1 MMLYILFI
9 TCTLVIIS
17 LITLLNVLLFPR
29 LHAAQ
34 GWSTEKLPLVSV
46 LIPARDEAANIAQ
59 TIRSLLVQNYPHFE
73 VVVLDDGSTDGTT
86 RIARNA
92 GGGDQRLSVIPG
104 KPLPTGWLG
113 KNWACHQLA
122 RAASGDIF
130 IFTDADVHW
139 HIGALRAVVDAMQIT
154 DADLFTVWPT
164 QITLTWP
171 ERLIV
176 PLMSLVILGYLPI
189 IGVHHT
195 RFSAFAAA
203 NGQCMAWRRDSYDI
217 VGGHVPVRDNVLE
230 DVTLARIVKQQGLRL
245 RMADGNR
252 FISCRMYEGWPA
264 VRDGYAKNILAG
276 YGNSVTLLLLATLFH
291 WSLFLFPWIWLV
303 AGENL
308 AGDWPAWPL
317 ALVALG
323 LLVRMLT
330 ASFTHQRVLDGW
342 AMPLSVLLMTRI
354 ALQSIG
360 WHYRDGGP
368 RWKGRALSQKEPA
381 PIHDAS
387 SQQDTRSQS

>member
-1 MMLYILFI
+1 MMLFILFI

-17 LITLLNVLLFPR
+17 LITLMNVLLFPR
-29 LHAAQ
+29 LLTAQ
-34 GWSTEKLPLVSV
+34 EWSAEKLPLVSI
-46 LIPARDEAANIAQ
+46 LIPARNEAANIAG
-59 TIRSLLVQNYPHFE
+59 TVRALLDQDYPHFE
-73 VVVLDDGSTDGTT
+73 VIVLDDDSTDGTAIIT
-86 RIARNA
+86 RSAA
-92 GGGDQRLSVIPG
+92 DGDSRLTVIQG
-104 KPLPTGWLG
+104 KPLPAGWLG

-122 RAASGDIF
+122 RTASGDIF

-139 HIGALRAVVDAMQIT
+139 HQSAVRAVVAAMQTT
-154 DADLFTVWPT
+154 DADLFTIWPT

-195 RFSAFAAA
+195 WFSAFAAA

-230 DVTLARIVKQQGLRL
+230 DVTLARIVKKYGLRL

-252 FISCRMYEGWPA
+252 FISCRMYEGWAA

-291 WSLFLFPWIWLV
+291 WSLFLFPWIWL
-303 AGENL
+303 A
-308 AGDWPAWPL
+308 AGDNSAGSWPAWPL
-317 ALVALG
+317 ALIALG

-330 ASFTHQRVLDGW
+330 ASFTHQRILDGW

-354 ALQSIG
+354 AFQSIW

-368 RWKGRALSQKEPA
+368 RWKGRTLSQKEPV
-381 PIHDAS
+381 PVRNTS
-387 SQQDTRSQS
+387 SQQETRSQS